1 MAEHPPPADNEA
13 TVFLPSELRGPHW
26 PTRDPDVSRRAYDE
40 FAGQIVARPP
50 ASPVS
55 AGRGEGA
62 GSSLA
67 RSSGRMAVASAV
79 SRVTGFVAKL
89 LLAAVVGA
97 GVVNDSFTVANTLPN
112 IVFELLFG
120 GVLASVV
127 VPLLVRSHD
136 DPDGGRAYTQR
147 LITMALVLLAV
158 GTAVAVAIAPLFTAL
173 YVDKSSESANSG
185 LTTALAYLLLPQILF
200 YGLFALLSAIL
211 NAQNVF
217 GPPAWAPVL
226 NNVVVT
232 GTLVVFAFVPGE
244 LTLDPVRMSDP
255 KLLVLGLGTTLGIVA
270 QAVVL
275 IPALLRT
282 GFRFRWRWG
291 FDPRIKE
298 FGGLAAWILGYV
310 VVSHVGF
317 VITTRVLTGGNSGGV
332 TAYSYASLLF
342 QLPYGILGVSL
353 LTALMPRMSR
363 AAADGDTVSLV
374 GDLSLASRMSTVLFV
389 PISAVLAV
397 VGTPIGIAIF
407 TWGRGTLDDAERL
420 GQTLAV
426 SAVGLLPFALVM
438 LQLRVFYAMKDART
452 PTLIMLVMTAVK
464 IPLLLLCRGLLDGE
478 HVVYGVM
485 LVNGAGFVVGAVLGQ
500 VWLWVRLGH
509 LRSKR
514 SLRVGL
520 ITLSVSGLGV
530 VAAVL
535 AGRAVPASLGVI
547 PGAWVKLPVQGL
559 LGMAVPFGLL
569 ALLKLPEFT
578 PVTRRVAGLRRRLV
592 AR

>member
-1 MAEHPPPADNEA
+1 MAEPPPPVDDEA
-13 TVFLPSELRGPHW
+13 TVFLPSDLRGAHW
-26 PTRDPDVSRRAYDE
+26 PTRDPDVSRRPYDE
-40 FAGQIVARPP
+40 FATQIVARPP

-67 RSSGRMAVASAV
+67 RSSGLTAVASTV
-79 SRVTGFVAKL
+79 SRITGFVAKL
-89 LLAAVVGA
+89 LLAAVVGTR
-97 GVVNDSFTVANTLPN
+97 VVNDSFTVANTLPN

-127 VPLLVRSHD
+127 VPLLVRSQD

-147 LITMALVLLAV
+147 LITMGLVLLTV
-158 GTAVAVAIAPLFTAL
+158 GTAVAVAIAPLFTSL
-173 YVDKSSESANSG
+173 YVDKSSPTANPG

-232 GTLVVFAFVPGE
+232 ATLVVFAVVPGE

-255 KLLVLGLGTTLGIVA
+255 KLLVLGLGTTLGIVV
-270 QAVVL
+270 QALVL
-275 IPALLRT
+275 IPALRRT

-291 FDPRIKE
+291 FDPRIRE

-317 VITTRVLTGGNSGGV
+317 VVTTRVLTYGTSGGV

-374 GDLSLASRMSTVLFV
+374 GDLSLASRISTVLFV

-397 VGTPIGIAIF
+397 VGTPVGVAIF

-464 IPLLLLCRGLLDGE
+464 IPLLLLCRGLLDGD
-478 HVVYGVM
+478 HMVLGVM

-520 ITLSVSGLGV
+520 ITLSASALGV
-530 VAAVL
+530 GAAVL
-535 AGRAVPASLGVI
+535 AGYAVPGSLGTI
-547 PGAWVKLPVQGL
+547 PAAWVKLPVQTL

-578 PVTRRVAGLRRRLV
+578 PVTRRAGALLRRLSPR
-592 AR
+592 